1 MDLAVVGRHVL
12 LFDDDATASFVNS
25 GDALVDWHSLQID
38 RYDVRHLL
46 AAPPPPRRRNRNP
59 QPLLSDNPALES
71 QLDHERYLDLP
82 STPDQLELEEDEK
95 PMNTGGYRAVAFS
108 YGNIDDSTD
117 QRSADAGLESSR
129 FFPSFPVPESLSQ
142 SLPPTEKLH
151 QIIARTAMFVSR
163 HGGQSEIVL
172 RVKQGDNPTFGFLMP
187 DHHLHAYFR
196 YLVDHPELVHS
207 DIDGNSQNE
216 GKKDGSEHN
225 DLVSIGGGALSL
237 LGSVYGSGEEEDGD
251 ENAEIGKEVPGET
264 TNAIDKTISRGLEKT
279 EPSSDAA
286 DKDGAVSKNPLSNKS
301 KVLSV
306 KKNSLIGASKSG
318 SACGTKKKVDSGSLS
333 IAAEKSKGSAL
344 GVTSKVE
351 PVVLE
356 PASDLKRLIDKIVE
370 LIMKYG
376 KQFEATLLEQDRN
389 QERFFFLVPSN
400 QYHPYYLKVL
410 QKAQESKVKGKGFHF
425 GKDDPVGRGMDK
437 ASVLKEGDSS
447 SLGGDTPF
455 EFDRK
460 EKFKMTIGKSK
471 KDAQETECRGT
482 QQEFGVTVDAASAA
496 AILQA
501 ATRGIKHPNLGII
514 SSTPLNANHGHS
526 SEDNQASSLTSLPF
540 SQLHGTTEKSDQDGG
555 HNVSVPVIKTIS
567 RTAAVEAAGEADSS
581 EAHLTKEQKMKAERL
596 KRAKMFVAMLKS
608 GAVPF
613 KTGTS
618 RGSSLEPQESG
629 PSKSASEVNLTGK
642 QREDSS
648 APVDVYKPGI
658 DEKPESDNFGE
669 ERNERVSRRKY
680 RLRSGEHE
688 DEDEYEKKMVHNERN
703 SRRKYRSRSGRY
715 GDDDEN
721 GEAIETKH
729 SRKKYR
735 SHSSSLQDGEKSE
748 EDRDHKHSKRKH
760 QSCSLPQ
767 EEEDYE
773 DREREEKDRKR
784 SRHKHR
790 SRSLPQEEE
799 DYEDRDREEKDR
811 KRSRHKHRSHHSSH
825 EHSRKRDSSKRYS
838 REEEDEVDEEQR
850 HHRHSGKKHRSHHSR
865 RSRRHKERHSS
876 KDRES
881 RDYTKDD
888 GSSDGEHRRCNSSDK
903 HKKGSYI
910 EREELEE
917 GEISSKSSNDSRGIV
932 SGHVSRE
939 TSLDVSNLF
948 ESAPSRPLEATTEV
962 SDDLRA
968 KIRAMLMATR

>member
-1 MDLAVVGRHVL
+1 MDLVVVGRHVL

-46 AAPPPPRRRNRNP
+46 AAPPPPRRRNRNH

-71 QLDHERYLDLP
+71 QLNHERYLDLP

-95 PMNTGGYRAVAFS
+95 SMNTGGYRAVAFS
-108 YGNIDDSTD
+108 YGNTDDSAD
-117 QRSADAGLESSR
+117 QRSADTVLESSR
-129 FFPSFPVPESLSQ
+129 FCPSFPVPESLSQ

-216 GKKDGSEHN
+216 GKNAGSEHN

-251 ENAEIGKEVPGET
+251 DNAEIGKEVPGET
-264 TNAIDKTISRGLEKT
+264 ANAVDKTISRGLEKT
-279 EPSSDAA
+279 ESSSDAT
-286 DKDGAVSKNPLSNKS
+286 DKDGPVSKNPLSNKS

-306 KKNSLIGASKSG
+306 KKNSLIGASKAG
-318 SACGTKKKVDSGSLS
+318 SACGTKKKVDSCSLS

-351 PVVLE
+351 PLVLE

-376 KQFEATLLEQDRN
+376 KQFESTLLEQDRN
-389 QERFFFLVPSN
+389 HERFFFLLPSN

-437 ASVLKEGDSS
+437 KASVLKEGDFS
-447 SLGGDTPF
+447 SLGGDIPF

-526 SEDNQASSLTSLPF
+526 SEDNQASSFSSLPS

-555 HNVSVPVIKTIS
+555 HNVSVPVTKTIA

-581 EAHLTKEQKMKAERL
+581 EAHLTKEQKLKAERL

-629 PSKSASEVNLTGK
+629 PSKSASDVNLTGK
-642 QREDSS
+642 QREGSS
-648 APVDVYKPGI
+648 TPVDFYKPGI

-688 DEDEYEKKMVHNERN
+688 DEDEDEYEEKKEHNERN
-703 SRRKYRSRSGRY
+703 SRQKYRPRSGRHE
-715 GDDDEN
+715 DDDEN
-721 GEAIETKH
+721 GEEIETKH
-729 SRKKYR
+729 SRKKHR
-735 SHSSSLQDGEKSE
+735 SHSSSLEDGEKSE
-748 EDRDHKHSKRKH
+748 EDRDRKHSKR
-760 QSCSLPQ
+760 
-767 EEEDYE
+767 
-773 DREREEKDRKR
+773 
-784 SRHKHR
+784 KHR
-790 SRSLPQEEE
+790 SRSLPQEED
-799 DYEDRDREEKDR
+799 DYENRDREKKDR
-811 KRSRHKHRSHHSSH
+811 KRSRQKHRSRHSSR
-825 EHSRKRDSSKRYS
+825 EHSRKRHSSKRYS
-838 REEEDEVDEEQR
+838 RKEEDEDDEEQR

-888 GSSDGEHRRCNSSDK
+888 GSSDGEHWRCNSSDK

-917 GEISSKSSNDSRGIV
+917 GEISSKASDDSRGIA
-932 SGHVSRE
+932 SAHVSRE
-939 TSLDVSNLF
+939 TSLDVSHLL
-948 ESAPSRPLEATTEV
+948 ESAPSQPLEATSEV

>member
-1 MDLAVVGRHVL
+1 MDLVVVGRHVL

-46 AAPPPPRRRNRNP
+46 AAPPPPRRRNRNH

-95 PMNTGGYRAVAFS
+95 SMNTGGYRAVAFS
-108 YGNIDDSTD
+108 YGNTDDSAD
-117 QRSADAGLESSR
+117 QRSADTVLESSR
-129 FFPSFPVPESLSQ
+129 FCPSFPVPESLSQ

-216 GKKDGSEHN
+216 GKNAGSEHN

-251 ENAEIGKEVPGET
+251 DNAEIGKEVPGET
-264 TNAIDKTISRGLEKT
+264 ANAVDKTISRGLEKT
-279 EPSSDAA
+279 ESSSDAT
-286 DKDGAVSKNPLSNKS
+286 DKDGPVSKNPLSNKS

-306 KKNSLIGASKSG
+306 KKNSLIGASKAG
-318 SACGTKKKVDSGSLS
+318 SACGTKKKVDSFSLS

-351 PVVLE
+351 PLVLE
-356 PASDLKRLIDKIVE
+356 PASDLKRLIEKIVE

-376 KQFEATLLEQDRN
+376 KQFESTLLEQDRN
-389 QERFFFLVPSN
+389 HERFFFLLPSN

-437 ASVLKEGDSS
+437 KASVLKEGDFS
-447 SLGGDTPF
+447 SLGGDIPF

-514 SSTPLNANHGHS
+514 STTPLNANHGHS
-526 SEDNQASSLTSLPF
+526 SEDNQASSFSSLPS

-555 HNVSVPVIKTIS
+555 HNVSVPVTKTIA

-581 EAHLTKEQKMKAERL
+581 EAHLTKEQKLKAERL

-629 PSKSASEVNLTGK
+629 PSKSASDVNLT
-642 QREDSS
+642 
-648 APVDVYKPGI
+648 
-658 DEKPESDNFGE
+658 
-669 ERNERVSRRKY
+669 
-680 RLRSGEHE
+680 
-688 DEDEYEKKMVHNERN
+688 
-703 SRRKYRSRSGRY
+703 
-715 GDDDEN
+715 
-721 GEAIETKH
+721 
-729 SRKKYR
+729 
-735 SHSSSLQDGEKSE
+735 DGEKSE
-748 EDRDHKHSKRKH
+748 EDRDRKHSKR
-760 QSCSLPQ
+760 
-767 EEEDYE
+767 
-773 DREREEKDRKR
+773 
-784 SRHKHR
+784 KHR
-790 SRSLPQEEE
+790 SRSLPQEED
-799 DYEDRDREEKDR
+799 DYENRDREEKDR
-811 KRSRHKHRSHHSSH
+811 KRSRRKHRSRHSSR
-825 EHSRKRDSSKRYS
+825 EHSRKRHSSKRYS
-838 REEEDEVDEEQR
+838 RKEEDEDDEEQR

-888 GSSDGEHRRCNSSDK
+888 GSSDGEHWRCNSSDK

-917 GEISSKSSNDSRGIV
+917 GEISSKASDDSRGIA
-932 SGHVSRE
+932 SAHVSRE
-939 TSLDVSNLF
+939 TSLDVSHLL
-948 ESAPSRPLEATTEV
+948 ESAPSQPLEATSEV